1 MAVTNTTMKYND
13 DYAMNISVEELNFKN
28 VGHYCETIIHPVIF
42 TIGVTGNV
50 VNLVVFTRQRM
61 RHGKS
66 DIEKAA
72 TTGLMFLAVSD
83 MMYCVIGLMTHF
95 LVPFTGVLLYYKLYK
110 TALLNTLQ
118 FSSTWQT
125 VTVAVE
131 RYMAVTHPFKARQT
145 ASSARTTVLCVLVF
159 VVSIVFNIP
168 FIFEYGVVLNE
179 GNYVRTPGPMA
190 LDATAKHA
198 YTIIWSI
205 FGNVVPLLTLAF
217 CNVRFLVVIYHS
229 QDRFTP
235 RSSGDTARRNPLLNS
250 TTVTFALIIC
260 FFFLLVCP
268 AIVVKF
274 IGNFVAE
281 FSHKAY
287 YRFQLTLVITNT
299 MLAFNFAVNFLL
311 YCYALR
317 DFRKTL
323 MNMVNWSV
331 LAFGHVH

>member
-1 MAVTNTTMKYND
+1 MKYND

-28 VGHYCETIIHPVIF
+28 VEHYCEAIIHPVIF

-72 TTGLMFLAVSD
+72 TMGLMFLAVSD
-83 MMYCVIGLMTHF
+83 MMYCVIGLMTH
-95 LVPFTGVLLYYKLYK
+95 
-110 TALLNTLQ
+110 
-118 FSSTWQT
+118 
-125 VTVAVE
+125 
-131 RYMAVTHPFKARQT
+131 
-145 ASSARTTVLCVLVF
+145 
-159 VVSIVFNIP
+159 
-168 FIFEYGVVLNE
+168 
-179 GNYVRTPGPMA
+179 GPMA